1 MPDDTVSEYLSNN
14 SMLEPFW
21 SALDSI
27 GNVDEE
33 DKQLLN
39 STFLNIT
46 QTIDKED
53 IREFISNKTL
63 NERIN
68 QGRYFLYQANIEYIS
83 LILIKNR
90 TIMF

>member
-1 MPDDTVSEYLSNN
+1 MVISQIPDDTVTEYLSNN
-14 SMLEPFW
+14 SMLAPFF

-27 GNVDEE
+27 GNVNEQ

-39 STFLNIT
+39 STFLNIS

-68 QGRYFLYQANIEYIS
+68 QG
-83 LILIKNR
+83 
-90 TIMF
+90 M

>member
-1 MPDDTVSEYLSNN
+1 MVISQIPDDTVSEYLSNN

-27 GNVDEE
+27 RNVDEE

-68 QGRYFLYQANIEYIS
+68 QGR
-83 LILIKNR
+83 
-90 TIMF
+90 